1 MYGRLFEVP
10 ACGIIHILHNPY
22 RYDIQK
28 DKNKWC
34 QEQIELSGF
43 VANELS
49 AFSVLQEGSILRTGG
64 ERRMFA
70 FLASYSC
77 AGVIHSHSPAAF
89 AEHGGKWLWVTPF
102 LLRRLFSCYF
112 HEFPLFVIIGQFSRA
127 VEDGQ

>member
-1 MYGRLFEVP
+1 MSR
-10 ACGIIHILHNPY
+10 AN
-22 RYDIQK
+22 
-28 DKNKWC
+28 
-34 QEQIELSGF
+34 ELSGF

-49 AFSVLQEGSILRTGG
+49 AFSVLQEGPILRTGG

-70 FLASYSC
+70 FLASYFC

-127 VEDGQ
+127 VEDGH